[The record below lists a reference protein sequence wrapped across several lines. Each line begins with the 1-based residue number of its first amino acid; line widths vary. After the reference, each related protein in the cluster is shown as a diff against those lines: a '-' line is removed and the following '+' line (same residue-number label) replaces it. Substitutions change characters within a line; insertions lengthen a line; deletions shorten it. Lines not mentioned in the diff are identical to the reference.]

1 MLIVRDLS
9 VRYGRTVALRG
20 VTFSVPEGSI
30 IALIGPNGA
39 GKSTA
44 LLAIMGV
51 VEATG
56 EVELRGESILGQ
68 STQSLVRRGMA
79 LVPEGRRIFGSLT
92 VMENLVV
99 GASVRKQE
107 DDLEADLER
116 ELDRFPI
123 LRERARS
130 PAGLLSGGEQ
140 QQLAFARALMG
151 RPKLLLLDE
160 PSLGLA
166 PAVVDLVFD
175 LLERLRQEGLTI
187 LLVEQNANRAIQ
199 LADYTHVL
207 RTGEI
212 VASGTDRELS
222 IDRMAS
228 LYTGIHQP

>member
-1 MLIVRDLS
+1 MLTVRDLS
-9 VRYGRTVALRG
+9 VRYGRTLALRK
-20 VTFSVPEGSI
+20 VSFSVPEGSI
-30 IALIGPNGA
+30 VSLIGPNGA

-56 EVELRGESILGQ
+56 EAEFRGEPILGR
-68 STQSLVRRGMA
+68 STESSVRRGMA

-92 VMENLVV
+92 VIENLVV
-99 GASVRKQE
+99 GASVRKQGP
-107 DDLEADLER
+107 DLETDLER

-140 QQLAFARALMG
+140 QQLAFARALLS
-151 RPKLLLLDE
+151 RPSMLLLDE

-166 PAVVDLVFD
+166 PAVVDLVFGILD
-175 LLERLRQEGLTI
+175 GLRREGLTI

-212 VASGTDRELS
+212 VASGTARELS
-222 IDRMAS
+222 VDRMAS
-228 LYTGIHQP
+228 LYTGIQQP